1 MMTTEKK
8 PTGMPDGL
16 KVVLFRL
23 ALVAGAAAAT
33 VIGLNPRWGVLVLA
47 FSILFWGVL
56 RTYDDWT
63 SFLKRCLLA
72 IPFIVLAE
80 IGLHL
85 FLRPAHYN
93 YWGIG
98 GLLSLMLLLNVQK
111 AWPHYCITLL
121 TLTAAITTV
130 IIREKWDTGFTYFIF
145 GSVFLTFFYA
155 SYFGMLSRKSDYI
168 FLMIRS
174 AVAGMLGF
182 LFTWVFIILH
192 RLPTQNEFSP
202 ELYYGFFCLL
212 GLCCFL
218 VFYGL
223 GKKYFKGND
232 LFQKGR
238 IIDSTCAYLE
248 EIKESL
254 GIIRNR

>member
-1 MMTTEKK
+1 MTAMISNNKK
-8 PTGMPDGL
+8 KQPEMPGGL
-16 KVVLFRL
+16 KVLLFRL
-23 ALVAGAAAAT
+23 VLVAGAAAAT
-33 VIGLNPRWGVLVLA
+33 VIGLNPRWGVLIIA

-63 SFLKRCLLA
+63 SFIKRCLSA

-85 FLRPAHYN
+85 FLRPARYN

-98 GLLSLMLLLNVQK
+98 GFLSLMLLLNVQK

-121 TLTAAITTV
+121 TLTAATATV
-130 IIREKWDTGFTYFIF
+130 IIREKWDAGITYFLF

-155 SYFGMLSRKSDYI
+155 SYFGMLNRKSDYT
-168 FLMIRS
+168 FLTIRS
-174 AVAGMLGF
+174 AVAGMLGM
-182 LFTWVFIILH
+182 LFAWIFIVLH
-192 RLPTQNEFSP
+192 RLPTQDEFSP
-202 ELYYGFFCLL
+202 EIYFGFFCLL

-223 GKKYFKGND
+223 GKKYCKDND
-232 LFQKGR
+232 LFQKGQ
-238 IIDSTCAYLE
+238 ITDLTCAYLE
-248 EIKESL
+248 EIKESFA
-254 GIIRNR
+254 